1 MRGEEGA
8 TDGPNMQ
15 QLLAL
20 ILQQNGRFRE
30 EMEELKG
37 QHGAQTSAPRVV
49 EIVAEKVKAS
59 RPSEKVEAPLS
70 SQSQNLLSLE
80 DAKPEAVE
88 LAVSGE

>member
-37 QHGAQTSAPRVV
+37 QLGAQTSAPRVV
-49 EIVAEKVKAS
+49 EIVAETVKAS

-70 SQSQNLLSLE
+70 SQSQTFFGGCKAGGSRTSSQWE
-80 DAKPEAVE
+80 
-88 LAVSGE
+88 